1 MDTNTILTIVIA
13 VVGLAVGLFAL
24 NRSRSS
30 SGASEARPAEA
41 PAMPAPPA
49 PKAPTPAAPRA
60 PQVPQV
66 EAGIPPE
73 VVAVIAAAVCAM
85 GGGKYTLKAVRRADR
100 SAWAR
105 AGALDVTEPF

>member
-1 MDTNTILTIVIA
+1 MDSNTIITIVIA
-13 VVGLAVGLFAL
+13 VAGLAFGLFAL
-24 NRSRSS
+24 NRRR
-30 SGASEARPAEA
+30 ASAGTPTGRPAEA
-41 PAMPAPPA
+41 PALPGPPA
-49 PKAPTPAAPRA
+49 APKGAAPAAPRA
-60 PQVPQV
+60 PQV

-85 GGGKYTLKAVRRADR
+85 GGGKYTLRAVRRADR

>member
-49 PKAPTPAAPRA
+49 PKAPVPAAPRA
-60 PQVPQV
+60 PQV

-105 AGALDVTEPF
+105 AGAFDVTEPF

>member
-13 VVGLAVGLFAL
+13 VVGLAVALFAL

-49 PKAPTPAAPRA
+49 PKAPAPAAPRA
-60 PQVPQV
+60 PQV

-85 GGGKYTLKAVRRADR
+85 GGGKYTLRAVRRADR

-105 AGALDVTEPF
+105 AGAFDVTEPF

>member
-13 VVGLAVGLFAL
+13 VVGLAVALFAL

-49 PKAPTPAAPRA
+49 PKAPAPAAPRA
-60 PQVPQV
+60 PQV

-105 AGALDVTEPF
+105 AGAFDVTEPF

>member
-1 MDTNTILTIVIA
+1 MDSNTIITIVIA
-13 VVGLAVGLFAL
+13 VAGLAFALFAL
-24 NRSRSS
+24 NRSRAS
-30 SGASEARPAEA
+30 SGTPKARPAEA
-41 PAMPAPPA
+41 PAMPAPAAA
-49 PKAPTPAAPRA
+49 PRAAAPAAPRA
-60 PQVPQV
+60 PQV

-85 GGGKYTLKAVRRADR
+85 GGGKYTLKAVRRAGR

>member
-1 MDTNTILTIVIA
+1 MDSNTIITIVIA
-13 VVGLAVGLFAL
+13 VAGLAFALFAL
-24 NRSRSS
+24 NRSRAAA
-30 SGASEARPAEA
+30 GTPTARPAAA
-41 PAMPAPPA
+41 PARPAPPA
-49 PKAPTPAAPRA
+49 APKAAAPAAPRA
-60 PQVPQV
+60 PQV

-85 GGGKYTLKAVRRADR
+85 GGGKYTLRAVRRAGR

>member
-13 VVGLAVGLFAL
+13 VVGLAVALFAL

-49 PKAPTPAAPRA
+49 PKAPAPAAPRA
-60 PQVPQV
+60 PQV

-100 SAWAR
+100 SAWTR
-105 AGALDVTEPF
+105 AGAFDVTEPF

>member
-1 MDTNTILTIVIA
+1 MDSNTIIMIVIA
-13 VVGLAVGLFAL
+13 VAALAVALFAL
-24 NRSRSS
+24 NRSRSAAS
-30 SGASEARPAEA
+30 STPKARPAEA

-49 PKAPTPAAPRA
+49 PKMAAPASPRA
-60 PQVPQV
+60 PQI
-66 EAGIPPE
+66 EEGIPPE

-85 GGGKYTLKAVRRADR
+85 GGGRYTLKAVRRAGR

>member
-1 MDTNTILTIVIA
+1 MDSNTILTIVIA
-13 VVGLAVGLFAL
+13 VVGLAVALFAL
-24 NRSRSS
+24 NKSRTS

-49 PKAPTPAAPRA
+49 PKAAPAAPRA
-60 PQVPQV
+60 PQV

-73 VVAVIAAAVCAM
+73 VVAVIAAAVYAM

-105 AGALDVTEPF
+105 AGVLDVTEPF

>member
-13 VVGLAVGLFAL
+13 VVGLAVALFAL

-49 PKAPTPAAPRA
+49 PKAPAPAAPRA
-60 PQVPQV
+60 PQV

-105 AGALDVTEPF
+105 AGVLDVTEPF

>member
-1 MDTNTILTIVIA
+1 MD
-13 VVGLAVGLFAL
+13 GLPSLGWGDPLRAA
-24 NRSRSS
+24 
-30 SGASEARPAEA
+30 A
-41 PAMPAPPA
+41 
-49 PKAPTPAAPRA
+49 PAAPRA
-60 PQVPQV
+60 PQV

-85 GGGKYTLKAVRRADR
+85 GGGKYTLRAVRRADR

>member
-1 MDTNTILTIVIA
+1 MDSNTIITIVIA
-13 VVGLAVGLFAL
+13 VAGLAFGLFAL
-24 NRSRSS
+24 NRSRAS
-30 SGASEARPAEA
+30 SGTPKARPAEA
-41 PAMPAPPA
+41 PAMPAPAAA
-49 PKAPTPAAPRA
+49 PRAAAPAAPRA
-60 PQVPQV
+60 PQV

-73 VVAVIAAAVCAM
+73 VVAVIAAAVYAM

>member
-1 MDTNTILTIVIA
+1 M
-13 VVGLAVGLFAL
+13 
-24 NRSRSS
+24 
-30 SGASEARPAEA
+30 
-41 PAMPAPPA
+41 
-49 PKAPTPAAPRA
+49 
-60 PQVPQV
+60 

-85 GGGKYTLKAVRRADR
+85 GGGKYTLRAVRRADR

>member
-1 MDTNTILTIVIA
+1 MDSNTVIMIVIA
-13 VVGLAVGLFAL
+13 VAALAVALFAL
-24 NRSRSS
+24 NKSRSS
-30 SGASEARPAEA
+30 SDASESRPAEA

-49 PKAPTPAAPRA
+49 APKAAPAAPRA
-60 PQVPQV
+60 PQV

-73 VVAVIAAAVCAM
+73 VVAVIAAAVYAM

>member
-13 VVGLAVGLFAL
+13 VVGLAVALFAL

-49 PKAPTPAAPRA
+49 PKAPAPAAPRA
-60 PQVPQV
+60 PQV

-85 GGGKYTLKAVRRADR
+85 GGGKYTLRAVRRAGR

>member
-13 VVGLAVGLFAL
+13 VVGLAVALFAL

-49 PKAPTPAAPRA
+49 PKAPVPAAPRA
-60 PQVPQV
+60 PQV

-73 VVAVIAAAVCAM
+73 VVAVIAAAVCVM

-105 AGALDVTEPF
+105 AGAFDVTEPF

>member
-1 MDTNTILTIVIA
+1 MDSNTILTIVIA

-24 NRSRSS
+24 NKSRSG
-30 SGASEARPAEA
+30 SGASENRPAEA
-41 PAMPAPPA
+41 PVMPAPPA
-49 PKAPTPAAPRA
+49 PKAAPAAPRA
-60 PQVPQV
+60 PQV

-73 VVAVIAAAVCAM
+73 VVAVIAAAVYAM

>member
-1 MDTNTILTIVIA
+1 
-13 VVGLAVGLFAL
+13 
-24 NRSRSS
+24 
-30 SGASEARPAEA
+30 
-41 PAMPAPPA
+41 MPAPPA
-49 PKAPTPAAPRA
+49 PKAPVPAAPRA
-60 PQVPQV
+60 PQV

-105 AGALDVTEPF
+105 AGAFDVTEPF

>member
-13 VVGLAVGLFAL
+13 VVGLAVALFAL

-41 PAMPAPPA
+41 PTMPAPPA
-49 PKAPTPAAPRA
+49 PKAAPAAPRA
-60 PQVPQV
+60 PQV

-73 VVAVIAAAVCAM
+73 VVAVIAAAVYAM

-105 AGALDVTEPF
+105 AGAFDVTEPF

>member
-49 PKAPTPAAPRA
+49 PKAPVSAAPRA
-60 PQVPQV
+60 PQV

-105 AGALDVTEPF
+105 AGAFNVTEPF

>member
-1 MDTNTILTIVIA
+1 MDSNTIITIVIA
-13 VVGLAVGLFAL
+13 VAGLAFGLFAL
-24 NRSRSS
+24 NRSRAS
-30 SGASEARPAEA
+30 SGTPKARPAEA

-49 PKAPTPAAPRA
+49 PKAPVPAAPRA
-60 PQVPQV
+60 PQV

-105 AGALDVTEPF
+105 AGVLDVTEPF

>member
-13 VVGLAVGLFAL
+13 VVGLAVALFAL

-49 PKAPTPAAPRA
+49 PKAPAPAAPRA
-60 PQVPQV
+60 PQV

>member
-49 PKAPTPAAPRA
+49 PKAASAAPRA
-60 PQVPQV
+60 PQV

-73 VVAVIAAAVCAM
+73 VVAVIAAAVYAM

-105 AGALDVTEPF
+105 AGAFDVTEPF

>member
-13 VVGLAVGLFAL
+13 VVGLAVALFAL

-49 PKAPTPAAPRA
+49 PKAPAPAAPRA
-60 PQVPQV
+60 PQV

-85 GGGKYTLKAVRRADR
+85 GGGKYTLRAVRRADR

>member
-1 MDTNTILTIVIA
+1 MDSNTILTIVIA
-13 VVGLAVGLFAL
+13 VVGLAVALFAL
-24 NRSRSS
+24 NKSRSAS
-30 SGASEARPAEA
+30 SASETRPAEA

-49 PKAPTPAAPRA
+49 PKAAPAAPRA
-60 PQVPQV
+60 PQV

-73 VVAVIAAAVCAM
+73 VVAVIAAAVYAM

>member
-1 MDTNTILTIVIA
+1 MDSNTIITIVIA
-13 VVGLAVGLFAL
+13 VAGLAFALFAL
-24 NRSRSS
+24 NRSRAS
-30 SGASEARPAEA
+30 SGTPKARPAEA
-41 PAMPAPPA
+41 PAMPAPA
-49 PKAPTPAAPRA
+49 AAPRA
-60 PQVPQV
+60 PQV

-85 GGGKYTLKAVRRADR
+85 GGGKYTLRAVRRADR

>member
-13 VVGLAVGLFAL
+13 VVGLAVALFAL

-49 PKAPTPAAPRA
+49 PKAPAPAAPRA
-60 PQVPQV
+60 PQV

-85 GGGKYTLKAVRRADR
+85 GGGRYTLKAVRRADR

-105 AGALDVTEPF
+105 AGAFDVTEPF

>member
-1 MDTNTILTIVIA
+1 MDTNTILMIVIA
-13 VVGLAVGLFAL
+13 VVGLAVALFAL
-24 NRSRSS
+24 NKSRSS

-49 PKAPTPAAPRA
+49 PKAPVPAAPRA
-60 PQVPQV
+60 PQV

-105 AGALDVTEPF
+105 AGAFDVTEPF

>member
-13 VVGLAVGLFAL
+13 VVGLAVALFAL

-49 PKAPTPAAPRA
+49 APKAAAPAAPRA
-60 PQVPQV
+60 PQV

-85 GGGKYTLKAVRRADR
+85 GGGKYTLRAVRRADR